1 MGERPAAGSD
11 TLAQDMSARRIYLGQ
26 EAWKAHLPAKVDA
39 DALDLLAEASLP
51 AAWSRCW
58 ALDPDRAV
66 LHDQAGGWVSAG
78 ELDRTSRKVA
88 SFLHAAGLRPGERVL
103 FSANPSIDL
112 VIAYLGALRMG
123 LVAVPANPEYRERE
137 MVHIVRDA
145 SPAAAF
151 VEDGEQKAW
160 VAAASESDVLVF
172 GAGSDLPDRSCP
184 ELDAQSPEDPAL
196 ICYTSG
202 TTGAPKGA
210 VLSHGNLLAS
220 AEAVRLAWRWSESDR
235 LVLALPLFHVH
246 GLCVGLHGTLL
257 SGGSAVLLPRFN
269 PEAVL
274 DALESHGATLF
285 FGVPT
290 MYHRL
295 ARSPRVGELARL
307 RLLVSGSA
315 PLPVALWERIEK
327 LTGQAVLER
336 YGMTET
342 LMNVSNPY
350 EGERRPGSV
359 GFPLPGVELC
369 MESAEGA
376 EILLRGP
383 NVFGSYW
390 ANPGATAEAFGEDG
404 WFRSGDIGRVDPDG
418 YLWIEGRGS
427 ELIITGGY
435 NVYPR
440 EVEEVLAAH
449 PVVAEVAVV
458 GSPSEEWGEVVTAY
472 VVPAADPP
480 DPEVLLAHAAR
491 HLAPYK
497 RPRIL
502 RYLQALPRNA
512 LGKVQRHELGG

>member
-1 MGERPAAGSD
+1 MR
-11 TLAQDMSARRIYLGQ
+11 LAEDRSPESVYLGQ
-26 EAWKAHLPAKVDA
+26 EAWKAHLPAEVDA
-39 DALDLLAEASLP
+39 AALDLLAEASLP

-58 ALDPDRAV
+58 ALDPHRAM
-66 LHDQAGGWVSAG
+66 LHEEARGWVSAG
-78 ELDRTSRKVA
+78 NLERGSRKVA
-88 SFLHAAGLRPGERVL
+88 SFIYAAGLRPGDRVL
-103 FSANPSIDL
+103 FSATPSITL
-112 VIAYLGALRMG
+112 VTAYLGALRMG
-123 LVAVPANPEYRERE
+123 LVAVPVNPGYRERE
-137 MVHIVRDA
+137 MSHIIRDA

-151 VEDGEQKAW
+151 VEDQERGEW
-160 VAAASESDVLVF
+160 VVEASESDVLVF
-172 GAGSDLPDRSCP
+172 GPESDLPDGSCP
-184 ELDAQSPEDPAL
+184 ELDAQGPEDPAL

-220 AEAVRLAWRWSESDR
+220 AQAVRLAWRWSDADR

-257 SGGSAVLLPRFN
+257 SGGSALLFPRFD

-274 DALESHGATLF
+274 DALRSYGATLF

-295 ARSPRVGELARL
+295 TQSPRVGELARL
-307 RLLVSGSA
+307 RLCVSGSA
-315 PLPVALWERIEK
+315 PLPEALWERIKK
-327 LTGQAVLER
+327 LTGQQVLER

-369 MESAEGA
+369 MEAAGGA
-376 EILLRGP
+376 EIFLRGP
-383 NVFGSYW
+383 NVFGGYW
-390 ANPGATAEAFGEDG
+390 RNPGATAEAFGEGG
-404 WFRSGDIGRVDPDG
+404 WFRTGDIGRVDSDG
-418 YLWIEGRGS
+418 YLWIEGRAK

-440 EVEEVLAAH
+440 EVEEVLLAH
-449 PVVAEVAVV
+449 PGVAEVAVV

-480 DPEVLLAHAAR
+480 DPEVLLAYAAR

-497 RPRIL
+497 RPHTL
-502 RYLQALPRNA
+502 RYRKALPRNA
-512 LGKVQRHELGG
+512 LGKVQRHDLGG